1 MTTGATATRRF
12 EGRTALVTGGGT
24 GIGRAIAV
32 GLARE
37 GALVTV
43 TGRRVEKLAE
53 TVRLACEAG
62 GEARASEG
70 DLRAPGVGARWAVE
84 AAGGAGGLDILV
96 NNAGVIGTGGILEGT
111 EEEWRRILDTNIEGM
126 FQVTRAAVR
135 RMVGRP
141 GAAILN
147 VSSVCSLRPYGNL
160 LAYCVSK
167 AATDMFTQCLA
178 LELAPKGVRV
188 NAVNPGVVR
197 SELHAKVV
205 PDYAAWLARAKETHP
220 LGTHGEPEDVAALG
234 LFLLSDQARWVTG
247 GVFSV
252 DGGRALTSLR

>member
-1 MTTGATATRRF
+1 MAATTTARRF
-12 EGRTALVTGGGT
+12 EGRTALVTGGGS
-24 GIGRAIAV
+24 GIGRAVAV

-37 GALVTV
+37 GARVTL

-53 TVRLACEAG
+53 TVRLCREAG
-62 GEARASEG
+62 GEARAAEG
-70 DLRAPGVGARWAVE
+70 DLRAPGVGARWVAE
-84 AAGGAGGLDILV
+84 SAGAAGLDILV
-96 NNAGVIGTGGILEGT
+96 NNAGVIGTGGILDGIEA
-111 EEEWRRILDTNIEGM
+111 EWRRILDTNLEGM
-126 FQVTRAAVR
+126 FQVTRAAAP
-135 RMVGRP
+135 RMAGRK

-178 LELAPKGVRV
+178 LELAPKGIRV

-197 SELHAKVV
+197 SELHVKVV
-205 PDYAAWLARAKETHP
+205 PDYGAWLARAKETHP
-220 LGTHGEPEDVAALG
+220 LGTHGEPEDVASLA
-234 LFLLSDQARWVTG
+234 LFLLSDEARWVTG
-247 GVFSV
+247 GIFSV